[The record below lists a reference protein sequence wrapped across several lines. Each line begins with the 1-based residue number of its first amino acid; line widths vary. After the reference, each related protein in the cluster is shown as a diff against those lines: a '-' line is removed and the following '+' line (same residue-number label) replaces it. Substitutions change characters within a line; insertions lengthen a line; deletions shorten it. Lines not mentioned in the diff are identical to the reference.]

1 MKGRD
6 TSMKKSSFVAL
17 LLGTVAGMFFSL
29 GMCMALLPEWNAFT
43 EGIVFGAV
51 GIVLGIV
58 TVFVWRRM
66 EHKAPIHLG
75 GRGVMTVAVTLIG
88 VLALGIGMSLCL
100 VWNNMIAGILL
111 GIAGIAVLLC
121 LIPMVKGLK

>member
-17 LLGTVAGMFFSL
+17 LLGTVAGMFFAL

-66 EHKAPIHLG
+66 EHKAPIRMSG
-75 GRGVMTVAVTLIG
+75 KGVLTVAVTLIG

-100 VWNNMIAGILL
+100 VWNNMIAGILI